1 MKRRAFITLALS
13 GAAVAVTGCSSSG
26 GARDGD
32 GTGEGGSGA
41 YGYDAATLQERIDSK
56 TVYFEFDS
64 SNIRSEDLPVLDA
77 HASRLAGSG
86 NRVRIEGH
94 CDERGTRE
102 YNLALGERRANTV
115 RRYLMSRGVASSQI
129 EVVSYGEERPAD
141 PGHNETAWAR
151 NRRAFL
157 DY

>member
-1 MKRRAFITLALS
+1 MKRRSFIALALTS
-13 GAAVAVTGCSSSG
+13 PLVALTGCSSSG
-26 GARDGD
+26 GSRDGD
-32 GTGEGGSGA
+32 GADGTGAGA

-64 SNIRSEDLPVLDA
+64 SNIRSEDLPVLDE
-77 HASRLAGSG
+77 HASRLASSG
-86 NRVRIEGH
+86 DRVRIEGH

-102 YNLALGERRANTV
+102 YNLALGESRANTV
-115 RRYLMSRGVASSQI
+115 RRYLMSRGVSSSQI

-141 PGHNETAWAR
+141 AGHNETAWAR

>member
-1 MKRRAFITLALS
+1 MKRRSFIALALS
-13 GAAVAVTGCSSSG
+13 SPFVALVGCSSSG
-26 GARDGD
+26 GSRDGD
-32 GTGEGGSGA
+32 GADGAGGA
-41 YGYDAATLQERIDSK
+41 YGYDAASLQERIDSK
-56 TVYFEFDS
+56 TVYFDFDS

-77 HASRLAGSG
+77 HASRLASSG

-94 CDERGTRE
+94 TDERGTRE
-102 YNLALGERRANTV
+102 YNMALGERRANTV

-157 DY
+157 DYS

>member
-1 MKRRAFITLALS
+1 MKRRSFIALALTS
-13 GAAVAVTGCSSSG
+13 PFIALAGCSSSG
-26 GARDGD
+26 GSRDGD
-32 GTGEGGSGA
+32 GADGAGA
-41 YGYDAATLQERIDSK
+41 YGYDAASLQERIDSK
-56 TVYFEFDS
+56 TVYFEYDS

-77 HASRLAGSG
+77 HASRLASSG
-86 NRVRIEGH
+86 DRVKIEGH

-141 PGHNETAWAR
+141 PGHNETAWSR
-151 NRRAFL
+151 NRRAYL
-157 DY
+157 AY

>member
-1 MKRRAFITLALS
+1 MKRRAFLTLALS
-13 GAAVAVTGCSSSG
+13 GAAVAITGCSSRG
-26 GARDGD
+26 GAKDD
-32 GTGEGGSGA
+32 EGTGTGA
-41 YGYDAATLQERIDSK
+41 YGYDEASLQARIDSK

-64 SNIRSEDLPVLDA
+64 SNIRAEDYPVLDA
-77 HASRLAGSG
+77 HASRLASSG
-86 NRVRIEGH
+86 KRVVIEGH

-115 RRYLMSRGVASSQI
+115 RRYLMSRGVSSSQI
-129 EVVSYGEERPAD
+129 EVVSYGEERPANY
-141 PGHNETAWAR
+141 GHNESAWSR

>member
-1 MKRRAFITLALS
+1 MKRRSFITLALTS
-13 GAAVAVTGCSSSG
+13 PFIALAGCSSSG
-26 GARDGD
+26 GSRDGD
-32 GTGEGGSGA
+32 GADGAGA
-41 YGYDAATLQERIDSK
+41 YGYDAASLQARIDSK

-77 HASRLAGSG
+77 HASRLTSSG
-86 NRVRIEGH
+86 DRVRIEGH

>member
-1 MKRRAFITLALS
+1 MKRRSFLALALTS
-13 GAAVAVTGCSSSG
+13 PFIALAGCSSSG
-26 GARDGD
+26 GSRDGD
-32 GTGEGGSGA
+32 GADGAGA
-41 YGYDAATLQERIDSK
+41 YGYDAASLQARIDSK

-77 HASRLAGSG
+77 HASRLASSG
-86 NRVRIEGH
+86 DRVRLEGH

>member
-1 MKRRAFITLALS
+1 MKRRAFMTLALS
-13 GAAVAVTGCSSSG
+13 GAVVAVTGCSSKG
-26 GARDGD
+26 GARDED
-32 GTGEGGSGA
+32 GAGGAGGA
-41 YGYDAATLQERIDSK
+41 YGYDEASLQARIDSK
-56 TVYFEFDS
+56 TVYFEYDS
-64 SNIRSEDLPVLDA
+64 SNIRGEDFPVLDA
-77 HASRLAGSG
+77 HASRLASSG
-86 NRVRIEGH
+86 DRVRIEGH

-141 PGHNETAWAR
+141 AGHNETAWSR
-151 NRRAFL
+151 NRRAYL

>member
-1 MKRRAFITLALS
+1 MKRRSFIALALTS
-13 GAAVAVTGCSSSG
+13 PFVALTGCSSSG
-26 GARDGD
+26 GSRDGD
-32 GTGEGGSGA
+32 GADGAGA
-41 YGYDAATLQERIDSK
+41 YGYDEASLQARIDSK
-56 TVYFEFDS
+56 TVYFEYDS

-77 HASRLAGSG
+77 HASRLASSGS
-86 NRVRIEGH
+86 RVRIEGH

-102 YNLALGERRANTV
+102 YNLALGESRANTV

-141 PGHNETAWAR
+141 PGHNETAWSR
-151 NRRAFL
+151 NRRAYL